1 MSAQAGIQGFNLGLV
16 KGAEL
21 EQDRI
26 IKILFENASIS
37 PKFDADLIIELIKG
51 K

>member
-1 MSAQAGIQGFNLGLV
+1 MTAQEGIQGFNLGLI

-26 IKILFENASIS
+26 IKILSENTSIS
-37 PKFDADLIIELIKG
+37 PKFDAELIIEMIRG

>member
-1 MSAQAGIQGFNLGLV
+1 MSAQEGIQGFNLGLI

-26 IKILFENASIS
+26 IKILVENTSIS
-37 PKFDADLIIELIKG
+37 PRFDADLIIEMIKG
-51 K
+51 E

>member
-1 MSAQAGIQGFNLGLV
+1 MSAQEGIQGFNLGLI

-21 EQDRI
+21 EQVRI
-26 IKILFENASIS
+26 IEILAQNAPVS
-37 PKFDADLIIELIKG
+37 PKFDTDRIIELIRG